1 MKKIF
6 HAINIIGI
14 INIFFCIVSLSFN
27 NAIFANTTT
36 MRNRKYVSADGYFEA
51 VYSYDGK
58 LLNEGVANIDMGT
71 YNYAPS
77 TKGGF
82 YMIYHLFKDMITYNV
97 YKNSKKDLDDYLNKF
112 SKKYEG
118 IESK

>member
-27 NAIFANTTT
+27 NAVFANTTT

-51 VYSYDGK
+51 VYSYNNNK
-58 LLNEGVANIDMGT
+58 TLLNEGKYDVDMGT
-71 YNYAPS
+71 YNYIPS
-77 TKGGF
+77 GKNFLG
-82 YMIYHLFKDMITYNV
+82 HLKKDMFTYDA
-97 YKNSKKDLDDYLNKF
+97 YKNTKKD
-112 SKKYEG
+112 YENFING
-118 IESK
+118 EGVY